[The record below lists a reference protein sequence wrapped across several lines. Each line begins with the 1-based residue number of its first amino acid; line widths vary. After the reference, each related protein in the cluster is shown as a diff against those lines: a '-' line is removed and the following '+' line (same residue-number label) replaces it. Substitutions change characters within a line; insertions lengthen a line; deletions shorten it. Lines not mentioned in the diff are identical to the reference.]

1 MRIFLILHLPF
12 VVVSYSQW
20 HYESF
25 CGYTSP
31 LCTQRLLSEPLW
43 NLDMCEGG
51 SLLFQY
57 RMERF
62 YTGIVIGIPFPAEGM
77 YHPPAVQVSLKGLA
91 CVLASQITM
100 DEDSLRLLHIQTGI
114 FYCLHCQFCRHGQT
128 ISISDNLTAVQVH
141 HTSQIGPAFFQNMNV
156 GNIRTPFLMNRL
168 GLKITSQDI
177 GLIIRDSSVIR
188 MVVILFYHDRPQPLV
203 GHMPLDALDTAG
215 NSAAIEDMTYFNST
229 IPLF

>member
-1 MRIFLILHLPF
+1 MNPFAVIPALYVLKDCSPSLFGILICVKVDLF
-12 VVVSYSQW
+12 
-20 HYESF
+20 F
-25 CGYTSP
+25 
-31 LCTQRLLSEPLW
+31 
-43 NLDMCEGG
+43 
-51 SLLFQY
+51 FQY

-77 YHPPAVQVSLKGLA
+77 YHPLAVQVSLKGLA

-100 DEDSLRLLHIQTGI
+100 DEDSLRILHIQTGI

-156 GNIRTPFLMNRL
+156 GNIRTSFLMNRL

-177 GLIIRDSSVIR
+177 GLIIRDNSVVR

-203 GHMPLDALDTAG
+203 GHMPLDTLDTAG

>member
-1 MRIFLILHLPF
+1 
-12 VVVSYSQW
+12 
-20 HYESF
+20 
-25 CGYTSP
+25 
-31 LCTQRLLSEPLW
+31 
-43 NLDMCEGG
+43 MCEGG

-177 GLIIRDSSVIR
+177 GLIIRDSSVVR
-188 MVVILFYHDRPQPLV
+188 MVVILFTTTDLSPWL
-203 GHMPLDALDTAG
+203 
-215 NSAAIEDMTYFNST
+215 AICLWTRLT
-229 IPLF
+229 LQGIPLLLRI

>member
-1 MRIFLILHLPF
+1 MNPFAVIPALYVLKDCSPSLFGILICVKVDLF
-12 VVVSYSQW
+12 
-20 HYESF
+20 F
-25 CGYTSP
+25 
-31 LCTQRLLSEPLW
+31 
-43 NLDMCEGG
+43 
-51 SLLFQY
+51 FQY

-100 DEDSLRLLHIQTGI
+100 DEDFLRILHIQTGI

-177 GLIIRDSSVIR
+177 GLIIRDSSV
-188 MVVILFYHDRPQPLV
+188 V
-203 GHMPLDALDTAG
+203 
-215 NSAAIEDMTYFNST
+215 DM
-229 IPLF
+229 IPLK